1 MNKLPHILYVVGA
14 FPNMPCGVGDYTY
27 MLSKHISKIGY
38 PISVLTLN
46 HPDVISEQGAVGS
59 IEIHDSVE
67 SWSFLNAWNVF
78 QQMRTIN
85 ADIVHIQYPASFG
98 KANRSFMSNLLGFL
112 AKTRNLEGNRVI
124 TTLHEFGERRL
135 RWRLRAMINVLT
147 SDIIVCISFL
157 DTFNISNLI
166 RDRKPVHHIPLA
178 SNIEFHPLTNRDRIN
193 LRAGSGI
200 GKSDLALAYFG
211 FITPLKGF
219 EILLESVR
227 ELIRTDTAVK
237 LMILSHLQPNTN
249 KYHRS
254 IVKKIDELNL
264 RDVCILGDRYFSEME
279 VSQYLQAADIGVLPF
294 KEGASERRG
303 SLMAALEHGLPVI
316 TTIGPYTPSSFIND
330 ENMILITP
338 NNVQELTASITRLA
352 SDQVLMDR
360 ISSGAKTITS
370 AISWEEIAIN
380 YAEIYDSVGIS

>member
-1 MNKLPHILYVVGA
+1 MNKLPRILYVAGA

-38 PISVLTLN
+38 PTSVLTLN
-46 HPDVISEQGAVGS
+46 HPDVISGQGALGS
-59 IEIHDSVE
+59 VEIHDSVP
-67 SWSFLNAWNVF
+67 SWSFLNSWNVF
-78 QQMRTIN
+78 RQMRTIN
-85 ADIVHIQYPASFG
+85 ADIVHIQYPARFG

-112 AKTRNLEGNRVI
+112 AKTRNSDSNRVM

-135 RWRLRAMINVLT
+135 RWRLRAMLNVLT
-147 SDIIVCISFL
+147 SDVVVCINSV
-157 DTFNISNLI
+157 DAFNISNLI
-166 RDRKPVHHIPLA
+166 RERKPVHHIPLA
-178 SNIEFHPLTNRDRIN
+178 SNIEFHPLTDQDRSNI
-193 LRAGSGI
+193 RTGTGT
-200 GKSDLALAYFG
+200 GTSDLALAYFG

-219 EILLESVR
+219 EVLLEAVR
-227 ELIRTDTAVK
+227 ELIKTDTAVK

-249 KYHRS
+249 KYHQS
-254 IVKKIDELNL
+254 IVKKIDEMNL
-264 RDVCILGDRYFSEME
+264 KNVCVLGDRYFSEVE

-294 KEGASERRG
+294 IEGASERRG

-316 TTIGPYTPSSFIND
+316 TTLGPYAPSSFIDD
-330 ENMILITP
+330 ENMILIPP

-370 AISWEEIAIN
+370 AISWEEIAN
-380 YAEIYDSVGIS
+380 KYAEIYDSAGVS